1 MLLSVKSTGQELDS
15 AATESLQ
22 LAGQAASR
30 AGSEQAVTGSEIQNL
45 ETKISTLSSS
55 LQNTNADMKQRL
67 ADERRARRAGLVQE
81 KRSLTSS
88 AGSVLDQL
96 QFVSDIL
103 SQAAARS
110 LEKQKLISGRV
121 ETLRATIQQHI
132 DGARA
137 AHAAALAQIAERQ
150 QGIEADLAQ
159 DRSWVKAMAGYRKEM
174 RMMQT
179 HLSAL
184 GAELARSPNGASGE
198 AEARLSADTAEVE
211 RHLAAQASTKAQRYS
226 TTA

>member
-1 MLLSVKSTGQELDS
+1 
-15 AATESLQ
+15 
-22 LAGQAASR
+22 
-30 AGSEQAVTGSEIQNL
+30 
-45 ETKISTLSSS
+45 
-55 LQNTNADMKQRL
+55 MKQRL
-67 ADERRARRAGLVQE
+67 ADERRGRRAGLVQE

-110 LEKQKLISGRV
+110 LEK
-121 ETLRATIQQHI
+121 QQHI

-198 AEARLSADTAEVE
+198 AEA
-211 RHLAAQASTKAQRYS
+211 
-226 TTA
+226 